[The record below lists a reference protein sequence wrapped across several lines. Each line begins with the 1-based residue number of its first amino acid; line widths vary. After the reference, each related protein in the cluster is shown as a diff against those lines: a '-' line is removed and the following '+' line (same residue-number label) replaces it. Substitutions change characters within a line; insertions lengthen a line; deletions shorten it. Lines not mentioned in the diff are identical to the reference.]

1 MTTRMKQNFPD
12 AIVLPGGMLHL
23 VTRDARSWAYME
35 TNLSEHCDNN
45 DIPDAIEIAATLAA
59 CEAYGAKRT
68 HLLEHT
74 TSAEVGRELSLA
86 SSRDA
91 VGYAG
96 IVID

>member
-1 MTTRMKQNFPD
+1 MGWSKGVTDGRMSGLMLARRAEGAVEEAVKHRN
-12 AIVLPGGMLHL
+12 ACGGG
-23 VTRDARSWAYME
+23 A
-35 TNLSEHCDNN
+35 
-45 DIPDAIEIAATLAA
+45 IAATLAA

-86 SSRDA
+86 APRDA